1 MAPSVMVHGDGG
13 VTGSG
18 GAVKGEEGEAAI
30 GLAKDRRRGNSR
42 RERNTSILRAPSRA

>member
-18 GAVKGEEGEAAI
+18 GAVVEEEGEEAI
-30 GLAKDRRRGNSR
+30 GIGKDYAQVG
-42 RERNTSILRAPSRA
+42 RAARWR